1 MLSAGAP
8 HFTKLPRTYLAI
20 CPCFGDAFDIVHH
33 LLDCLKLNI
42 DSRAKLYQ
50 KCQTGVLGT
59 FLPSVSRSSDQR
71 VPNIAG
77 SETKLYLVFQVQ
89 CSESNSE
96 AAIYI
101 CLNAFGRFCKCYVPN
116 DTPSW
121 QQHTQGSGHTKA
133 KSEHLRKLG
142 RWRKWPVVQSNP
154 RMSNHIKLNA
164 EENQFTKTV
173 NGHL

>member
-1 MLSAGAP
+1 M
-8 HFTKLPRTYLAI
+8 FWW
-20 CPCFGDAFDIVHH
+20 CFWHH

-164 EENQFTKTV
+164 EEKLI
-173 NGHL
+173 H

>member
-1 MLSAGAP
+1 MFKEDDLVLEFYSCVVLSAGAP

-89 CSESNSE
+89 CSEANSE
-96 AAIYI
+96 AAIYM
-101 CLNAFGRFCKCYVPN
+101 FKCF
-116 DTPSW
+116 W
-121 QQHTQGSGHTKA
+121 QVLQVLCPKRHSLLATAHPG
-133 KSEHLRKLG
+133 
-142 RWRKWPVVQSNP
+142 
-154 RMSNHIKLNA
+154 
-164 EENQFTKTV
+164 
-173 NGHL
+173 

>member
-77 SETKLYLVFQVQ
+77 SDTKLFKCNVLKQ
-89 CSESNSE
+89 NSGS
-96 AAIYI
+96 ATAIDT
-101 CLNAFGRFCKCYVPN
+101 AFARFCKCYVPN

-142 RWRKWPVVQSNP
+142 RWRK
-154 RMSNHIKLNA
+154 
-164 EENQFTKTV
+164 
-173 NGHL
+173 